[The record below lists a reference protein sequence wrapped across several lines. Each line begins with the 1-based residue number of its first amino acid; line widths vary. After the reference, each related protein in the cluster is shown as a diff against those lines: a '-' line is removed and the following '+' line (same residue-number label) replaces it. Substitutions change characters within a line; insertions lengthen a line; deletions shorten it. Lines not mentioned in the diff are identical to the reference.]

1 MRRALLFSGTS
12 DGSRLALCLAGRGWL
27 VTVCTA
33 TEYGERSA
41 PRHANIRVHAGRMD
55 RAEMEAFLAADTFEV
70 VIDGTHPYAQA
81 VSENLR
87 GACQARNL
95 PLLRLLR
102 RDQSREGVVEVSTTE
117 EAARFLNTVTGNV
130 LLTTGSKELAA
141 YGAVTDQS
149 RLYARV
155 LSTEES
161 VAQCR
166 ALGFEGRRLLA
177 MQGPFSEELNLAM
190 LREIHARWLVTK
202 ASGAAGGFQEKLA
215 AARRAGAGVV
225 VIRRPHEEAGHS
237 LRELA
242 ELLTGMPE
250 DREVSLVGIG
260 MGAPQGLTGEAA
272 QALEEAQVLFGA
284 ERMLEAVADYPGEK
298 IPEYRA
304 GPIAEAILRREES
317 RFAVVLSGDPG
328 FYSGAAQLRARLEQ
342 VPYVKVKTV
351 CGVTSA
357 AWLCARLGKSWQDA
371 AILSL
376 HGRSGNLA
384 GAVRRYGKVFAIAG
398 DNVGSLLEALC
409 ACGLGSARV
418 WVGSNLSYEN
428 ESIVHGLAAELRG
441 RAFPALSCLLVE
453 YDGGG
458 QAPVTPGVPDEVFVR
473 GAVPM
478 TKEEV
483 RAVSLSKLRLTEDAV
498 VYDVG
503 AGTGSVSVEAA
514 LLAWRGRVYAIE
526 RKEEGCALIRE
537 NCRRFGTQNVEV
549 VEGSAPEAL
558 EALPPPTHVFLG
570 GTGGTM
576 KKTICAV
583 LEKNPKA
590 RVVLNA
596 IALET
601 LSQVLDLA
609 RERSIQDLEMVQVS
623 TARARALGPYH
634 MMNGGNPVFVCSFGG
649 SPWQVQD

>member
-166 ALGFEGRRLLA
+166 ALGFEGRRLMA

-225 VIRRPHEEAGHS
+225 VIRRPM
-237 LRELA
+237 R
-242 ELLTGMPE
+242 
-250 DREVSLVGIG
+250 R
-260 MGAPQGLTGEAA
+260 
-272 QALEEAQVLFGA
+272 
-284 ERMLEAVADYPGEK
+284 
-298 IPEYRA
+298 RA
-304 GPIAEAILRREES
+304 I
-317 RFAVVLSGDPG
+317 
-328 FYSGAAQLRARLEQ
+328 
-342 VPYVKVKTV
+342 V
-351 CGVTSA
+351 CG
-357 AWLCARLGKSWQDA
+357 SWRSFSPGCPR
-371 AILSL
+371 I
-376 HGRSGNLA
+376 GRSPWWA
-384 GAVRRYGKVFAIAG
+384 
-398 DNVGSLLEALC
+398 
-409 ACGLGSARV
+409 
-418 WVGSNLSYEN
+418 
-428 ESIVHGLAAELRG
+428 
-441 RAFPALSCLLVE
+441 
-453 YDGGG
+453 
-458 QAPVTPGVPDEVFVR
+458 
-473 GAVPM
+473 
-478 TKEEV
+478 
-483 RAVSLSKLRLTEDAV
+483 
-498 VYDVG
+498 
-503 AGTGSVSVEAA
+503 
-514 LLAWRGRVYAIE
+514 LAWGLPRG
-526 RKEEGCALIRE
+526 
-537 NCRRFGTQNVEV
+537 
-549 VEGSAPEAL
+549 
-558 EALPPPTHVFLG
+558 
-570 GTGGTM
+570 
-576 KKTICAV
+576 
-583 LEKNPKA
+583 
-590 RVVLNA
+590 
-596 IALET
+596 
-601 LSQVLDLA
+601 
-609 RERSIQDLEMVQVS
+609 
-623 TARARALGPYH
+623 
-634 MMNGGNPVFVCSFGG
+634 
-649 SPWQVQD
+649 